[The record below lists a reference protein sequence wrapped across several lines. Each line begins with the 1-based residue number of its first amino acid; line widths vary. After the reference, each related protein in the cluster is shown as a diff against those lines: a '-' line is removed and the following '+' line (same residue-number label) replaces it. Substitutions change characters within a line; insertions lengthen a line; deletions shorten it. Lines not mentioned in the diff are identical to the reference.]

1 MKQTSIT
8 KLSEVYNNL
17 NALYNGEQIPHD
29 YKSLAN
35 LIQEVIRAEAI
46 TKPKGSKFDI
56 YNYTSKDTF
65 RMQMCGVFH
74 DNGVL
79 VASDAHIMV
88 AINGDYPAEYEG
100 RVILKDGSINAV
112 EVSERDPETKR
123 SVTVKHETAWTDKDG
138 REHSVYPNWRSIIP
152 FHSDYKPIEVDAE
165 KFYAAI
171 EELRTQWKTETGKGT
186 KFQDLW
192 RVKVGDALLK
202 AEFFDKML
210 TAIKELGTTQ
220 VWVRDGRR
228 AVVAKSDKGTVLLM
242 PVMPGCIKDEHIIE
256 LV

>member
-17 NALYNGEQIPHD
+17 NALYNGEQIPYD

-46 TKPKGSKFDI
+46 TKPKCSKFDI
-56 YNYTSKDTF
+56 YNYVSKDDF
-65 RMQMCGVFH
+65 RPQMCGVFH
-74 DNGVL
+74 DNGVR
-79 VASDAHIMV
+79 VASDWHIMV

-100 RVILKDGSINAV
+100 RVILKDGSINAI
-112 EVSERDPETKR
+112 EVSEWDPEAKR
-123 SVTVKHETAWTDKDG
+123 SVIVKHETAWTDKDG
-138 REHSVYPNWRSIIP
+138 CKRPVYPNWRSIIP
-152 FHSDYKPIEVDAE
+152 NYSDYNPIEVDAE

-186 KFQDLW
+186 KFQDRW

-210 TAIKELGTTQ
+210 TAMKELGTTQ

-242 PVMPGCIKDEHIIE
+242 PVMQGCIDDEHIIE
-256 LV
+256 LA